1 MPALPSHPITD
12 NLSRTIQNRL
22 LQQRIMGSLVRII
35 VLGSL
40 TLGSLTLG
48 SLTLGSLVPVTGE
61 DAGKPQVTTRY
72 GTLRGKTVTVKET
85 DKTAHVFYGIPFA
98 KPPVGPLR
106 FAAPQPPEPWTA
118 VREAT
123 EYPPLCVQDQK
134 ILHDQL
140 MAFNST
146 SPTMPVSEDCLFL
159 NVYTP
164 ANRKKNHTLPVMV
177 FIHGGGLRMW
187 GASLYEG
194 SMMSAMEDIVMVPIQ
209 YRLGMLG
216 FLRSED
222 GRVSGNFGFL
232 DQVAALRWVQDNIRD
247 FGGDPGLVTIFGESE
262 GGVSVAALVLSPLAR
277 GLFHRAI
284 AESGSAIIPHI
295 LTCKSGNLTTIQ
307 NSVAQASSCDPSSLL
322 ECLREKSEDEIK
334 AVADSLGHRM
344 YPGVVDGKFLPR
356 CAEEM
361 LSRKEVAPVPFMMG
375 VTNHEF
381 GWTLAKEV
389 NISGL
394 EDGMNK
400 EYVRWALRNI
410 PVVEVP
416 SDAIP
421 HVMEEYFSDTEDPLE
436 IRDRFLD
443 LCGDLVYIVPALR
456 TANFHRDSGSPVY
469 FYEFQHRPSL
479 FKGTEPDSVK
489 AEHGDELYYVFG
501 SPFLRDDF
509 LYSTPATEEEKPLS
523 RTVMRYWANFARHG
537 DPNGPGL
544 SPWPRYNQTEEY
556 LQIALKQSAARRL
569 RAEKLKFWAETLP
582 RILGGGSKG
591 KAEH

>member
-1 MPALPSHPITD
+1 
-12 NLSRTIQNRL
+12 
-22 LQQRIMGSLVRII
+22 MGSLVRII
-35 VLGSL
+35 V
-40 TLGSLTLG
+40 LGSLTLG

-61 DAGKPQVTTRY
+61 DAGKPQVTTQY

-85 DKTAHVFYGIPFA
+85 DKTVHAFFGIPFA

-106 FAAPQPPEPWTA
+106 FAAPQPPEPWTEVKEVA
-118 VREAT
+118 K
-123 EYPPLCVQDQK
+123 YPPLCVQDSK
-134 ILHDQL
+134 ILHDL
-140 MAFNST
+140 MMDLNPT
-146 SPTMPVSEDCLFL
+146 WPTMPVSEDCLFL
-159 NVYTP
+159 NVFTP
-164 ANRKKNHTLPVMV
+164 ANRKENDKLPVMV
-177 FIHGGGLRMW
+177 FIHGGGFRLQ
-187 GASLYEG
+187 GASLYEA
-194 SMMSAMEDIVMVPIQ
+194 SVMSAMEDVVMVPIQ

-222 GRVSGNFGFL
+222 GRFSGNFGFL
-232 DQVAALRWVQDNIRD
+232 DQVAALRWVRDNIKD

-262 GGVSVAALVLSPLAR
+262 GAVSVAALVLSPLAR

-284 AESGSAIIPHI
+284 AQSGSAIIPHFM
-295 LTCKSGNLTTIQ
+295 TCKSDNLTTIQ

-322 ECLREKSEDEIK
+322 ECLREKSEEEMK
-334 AVADSLGHRM
+334 AVAASLGHRM
-344 YPGVVDGKFLPR
+344 FPGVVDGEFFPR

-361 LSRKEVAPVPFMMG
+361 LSRKEVAPVPFMTG
-375 VTNHEF
+375 VNNHEF
-381 GWTLAKEV
+381 GWLLAKEM

-394 EDGMNK
+394 VDGMNK

-410 PVVEVP
+410 PLLKVP

-443 LCGDLVYIVPALR
+443 LCGDLVYTVPALR

-469 FYEFQHRPSL
+469 FYEFQHRLSL
-479 FKGTEPDSVK
+479 YKGIKPDFVK
-489 AEHGDELYYVFG
+489 AEHGDEVFYVFG
-501 SPFLRDDF
+501 APFLRDDF
-509 LYSTPATEEEKPLS
+509 LYSAPATEEEKSLC

-544 SPWPRYNQTEEY
+544 SPWPRYNETEDY
-556 LQIALKQSAARRL
+556 LQFALKQSPTRRL

-582 RILGGGSKG
+582 GILRGGSEG